1 MFERVAEPE
10 SGRRQDRCEQL
21 TRDNEKL
28 RRMISELVLGKLG
41 AERDPE
47 PAPSIGSEA
56 VIYRDFVQSRYMP
69 FARATKKSA
78 HWEEIILRCHLLP
91 AFGDLALHEIDR
103 HKIMALVQLKK
114 EKAYSSGSINRMLS
128 ILKVTLNKAVDW
140 ELGGLTLSP
149 ARAVRLLSDPPKL
162 ERTLSP
168 DEALRLMRE
177 IRASGNSMLRFI
189 IPFLLFTGTRK
200 REALD
205 ARWRDVDFQQRLW
218 TIPVTKSGKP
228 RVTPLS
234 EEALQILRETH
245 KITGKLGLQDWIFPN
260 PDTQRPYVTI
270 FHTWNRCRRAA
281 GLADVRIHDLRH
293 SFASALVNR
302 GMTIYDVKEALG
314 HANITTTQRY
324 AHLSRDRLREAV
336 RQAGSHYSELMTR
349 KTDE

>member
-1 MFERVAEPE
+1 MIEVLAQPETDRRQTQFER
-10 SGRRQDRCEQL
+10 L
-21 TRDNEKL
+21 TRDNESL

-41 AERDPE
+41 SEPQPE
-47 PAPSIGSEA
+47 PAPLIVPELLA
-56 VIYRDFVQSRYMP
+56 YRDFVQSRYMP

-91 AFGDLALHEIDR
+91 AFGDLPMDEIDR
-103 HKIMALVQLKK
+103 RRILSLVQLKK
-114 EKAYSSGSINRMLS
+114 EKSYSAGSINRMLS
-128 ILKVTLNKAVDW
+128 ILKVTLNKAVEW
-140 ELGGLTLSP
+140 EIGGLTLSP
-149 ARAVRLLSDPPKL
+149 ARSVRLLSDPPKL

-177 IRASGNSMLRFI
+177 INASGNTMLRFI
-189 IPFLLFTGTRK
+189 IPFLLFTGARK
-200 REALD
+200 REVLD
-205 ARWRDVDFQQRLW
+205 ARWRHVDFQSRLW
-218 TIPVTKSGKP
+218 TIPITKSGKP
-228 RVTPLS
+228 RVAPLS
-234 EEALQILRETH
+234 EEAMQILRETH
-245 KITGKLGLQDWIFPN
+245 KISGKPGLQDWIFPN
-260 PDTQRPYVTI
+260 QDTQRPYVTI

-336 RQAGSHYSELMTR
+336 RQAGNHYSELMTM
-349 KTDE
+349 KTGE